1 MSKSMFFI
9 LIAFITAISF
19 AAEVCYLDN
28 PESHLLP
35 GQCYDVGYIC
45 NLSTEISGGVRFN
58 IGQDSLCSNLDT
70 TNFTTYPYTNDNTLD
85 TTKAQHIL
93 RPILIEDPIENVDA
107 LAVVLNAAFLLNA
120 FNERTRVL
128 VTYHQLQTPHDINS
142 IRFVGVF
149 AYPE

>member
-1 MSKSMFFI
+1 
-9 LIAFITAISF
+9 
-19 AAEVCYLDN
+19 
-28 PESHLLP
+28 
-35 GQCYDVGYIC
+35 
-45 NLSTEISGGVRFN
+45 
-58 IGQDSLCSNLDT
+58 
-70 TNFTTYPYTNDNTLD
+70 
-85 TTKAQHIL
+85 
-93 RPILIEDPIENVDA
+93 LIEDPIENVDA